1 MSDELNADQMLR
13 IQAMQMSVAACR
25 KDQDEDLILLAQEI
39 YKFLIGVT
47 K

>member
-13 IQAMQMSVAACR
+13 IQAMQMSVTACR

-39 YKFLIGVT
+39 YKFLTGAT

>member
-1 MSDELNADQMLR
+1 MSDELSADQMLR

-39 YKFLIGVT
+39 YKFLTGVT